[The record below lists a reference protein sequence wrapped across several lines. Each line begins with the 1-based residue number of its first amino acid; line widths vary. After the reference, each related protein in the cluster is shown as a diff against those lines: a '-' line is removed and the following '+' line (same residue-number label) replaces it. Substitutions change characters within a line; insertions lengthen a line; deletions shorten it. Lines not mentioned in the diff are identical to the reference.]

1 MDVDVDWVYT
11 DNWAW
16 LFRSKLVG
24 VRNTGRGE
32 EGRSTVLLMEGFDVP
47 EILVA
52 VRVDVVV
59 EFVPE
64 GEGC

>member
-1 MDVDVDWVYT
+1 
-11 DNWAW
+11 
-16 LFRSKLVG
+16 

-32 EGRSTVLLMEGFDVP
+32 EGRSTVLLVEGFDVP

-59 EFVPE
+59 EFIPE
-64 GEGC
+64 VEGC